1 LPFFIFSP
9 RVNFQMFDNL
19 TNRLGEIFSGLKK
32 RGALSEDDVD
42 TALRQVRVALLEA
55 DVAVPVVKDLVAAI
69 REEAVGHKVLRSV
82 TPGQMVVKIVHDH
95 LVRVLGGDPAAPQ
108 APAAASGA
116 IDLVGVPPVA
126 ILMVGLQ
133 GSGKTTTSAKLALKL
148 KRRDKKKV
156 LMASLDVRRP
166 AAQRQ
171 LVLLGEQAD
180 VPTLSVILGEQ
191 PLAIAKRAMRTAR
204 QEGSDVLILDT
215 AGRLHIDS
223 ELMAEAA
230 TIVEAVQP
238 TETLLV
244 ADALTGQDAAK
255 LATEFN
261 DKIGITGIVL
271 TRVDGDAR
279 GGAALSMRAV
289 SGQPIKLMGT
299 GEKLDALEDFDAGRV
314 AGRILGQGDVVGLVE
329 KAAEIID
336 SEEAEEMTAKMVK
349 GKFTMDDMGKQLKQ
363 LRKMGDVKGLLGML
377 PGVGKI
383 KKQLAAAN
391 VDDGAIARQEAI
403 ILSMTAKE
411 RSNPKVLNGSRRR
424 RIASGSGTSVQEVNR
439 LLKSYK
445 QMTMMMKKMGRTNAK
460 GLTGGG
466 IPPPGMMPPLP
477 PMR

>member
-1 LPFFIFSP
+1 
-9 RVNFQMFDNL
+9 MFDNL